1 MARARMISR
10 KIVDSIRVNNLPG
23 QGALLFCYLIPH
35 LDVQGVFWGS
45 AKMVKAKVFA
55 RRPESAR
62 TVETY
67 LKAMEESPLKNGFP
81 LICRFYEGLDQY
93 LCMPG
98 FFTEQLGLRAD
109 REAPEFPAP
118 PAHLMTLSPKDAH
131 QNPAEIPPKSRKK
144 PTEVE
149 GEGEGKVEGE
159 VEVEDKIEV
168 EGEWNGNNRHLTP
181 GDKGIIQVWMEVK
194 GFRMSLVKCAE
205 LLWQI
210 QVKYPGLDWLEESEK
225 WRAYKLK
232 KPLNAKANEAGQLWT
247 WMNHAEQY
255 RLERGTK
262 APSGTQG
269 PGKRPGTD
277 YSEAARRYATRIGRG
292 E

>member
-1 MARARMISR
+1 LEKGGSLMARGRMINR
-10 KIVDSIRVNNLPG
+10 KIVDSKRVNDLPG
-23 QGALLFCYLIPH
+23 EAPLLFCYLIAH
-35 LDVQGVFWGS
+35 LDCQGIFWGS
-45 AKMVKAKVFA
+45 AELVKAKLFA
-55 RRPESAR
+55 RRKASAR

-67 LKAMEESPLKNGFP
+67 LRAMEQSPAKNGDT
-81 LICRFYEGLDQY
+81 LIVRYWVDDDQF
-93 LCMPG
+93 LWMPG
-98 FFTEQLGLRAD
+98 FLSEQPGLRRD
-109 REAPEFPAP
+109 REEPVFPPP
-118 PAHLMTLSPKDAH
+118 PADIM
-131 QNPAEIPPKSRKK
+131 PARIPQQSGEIPA
-144 PTEVE
+144 E

-159 VEVEDKIEV
+159 VEVEVEDKIEV
-168 EGEWNGNNRHLTP
+168 EGEGNGNNRHLTP
-181 GDKGIIQVWMEVK
+181 EDKGIIQVWMEVK

-210 QVKYPGLDWLEESEK
+210 QVKYPSLDWLEESEK

-255 RLERGTK
+255 RLERGIK

-277 YSEAARRYATRIGRG
+277 YSEAAR
-292 E
+292 